1 MYSSSHIGLI
11 LYNCT
16 PDAHV
21 PFNLWLLIKTISSN
35 TTKWQILLIL
45 KIMLYAI
52 PNIDIFAFLGQMP
65 FFPDMSRWFENGT
78 EQPKNA
84 SSDRGVFFKKID
96 KTRSPSWL
104 YVMNNLII
112 QIKQMLKHA
121 QYRCKFC
128 IQVRSAWL
136 DHKRVV
142 CSVPYK
148 TCSCYKS
155 YFWWVSCL
163 EKKIDRPLLPF
174 SINMFTQKRSV

>member
-1 MYSSSHIGLI
+1 
-11 LYNCT
+11 
-16 PDAHV
+16 
-21 PFNLWLLIKTISSN
+21 
-35 TTKWQILLIL
+35 
-45 KIMLYAI
+45 
-52 PNIDIFAFLGQMP
+52 MP

-112 QIKQMLKHA
+112 HDQIKQMLKHA
-121 QYRCKFC
+121 QYRCKIC

-136 DHKRVV
+136 DQKRVV

-163 EKKIDRPLLPF
+163 EKKNRSPPPAFFDKYVHTKKYLIHTSTSFVRTTTPL
-174 SINMFTQKRSV
+174 SGSR

>member
-1 MYSSSHIGLI
+1 MS
-11 LYNCT
+11 
-16 PDAHV
+16 
-21 PFNLWLLIKTISSN
+21 
-35 TTKWQILLIL
+35 
-45 KIMLYAI
+45 
-52 PNIDIFAFLGQMP
+52 

-136 DHKRVV
+136 DQKRVV

-174 SINMFTQKRSV
+174 SINMFTQKDVYNTYQYIVRSENYPIIRIQVTWHINTVLVC

>member
-1 MYSSSHIGLI
+1 MVQ
-11 LYNCT
+11 NN
-16 PDAHV
+16 P
-21 PFNLWLLIKTISSN
+21 KTRPL
-35 TTKWQILLIL
+35 TGE
-45 KIMLYAI
+45 
-52 PNIDIFAFLGQMP
+52 FFL
-65 FFPDMSRWFENGT
+65 
-78 EQPKNA
+78 
-84 SSDRGVFFKKID
+84 KKID

-136 DHKRVV
+136 DQKRVV

-174 SINMFTQKRSV
+174 SINMFTQKDVYNTYQYIVRSDDYPIIRIQVTWHINTVLVC

>member
-1 MYSSSHIGLI
+1 MVQS
-11 LYNCT
+11 N
-16 PDAHV
+16 P
-21 PFNLWLLIKTISSN
+21 KTRPL
-35 TTKWQILLIL
+35 TGE
-45 KIMLYAI
+45 
-52 PNIDIFAFLGQMP
+52 F
-65 FFPDMSRWFENGT
+65 
-78 EQPKNA
+78 
-84 SSDRGVFFKKID
+84 FFKKID

-136 DHKRVV
+136 DQKRVV

-163 EKKIDRPLLPF
+163 EKKNRSPPPAFFDKYVHTKKYLIHTSTSFVRTTTPL
-174 SINMFTQKRSV
+174 SGSR

>member
-1 MYSSSHIGLI
+1 
-11 LYNCT
+11 
-16 PDAHV
+16 
-21 PFNLWLLIKTISSN
+21 
-35 TTKWQILLIL
+35 
-45 KIMLYAI
+45 
-52 PNIDIFAFLGQMP
+52 MP

-121 QYRCKFC
+121 QYRCKIC

-136 DHKRVV
+136 DQKRVV

-174 SINMFTQKRSV
+174 SINMFTQKDVYNTYQYIVRSDDYPIIRIQVTWHINTVLVC

>member
-1 MYSSSHIGLI
+1 
-11 LYNCT
+11 
-16 PDAHV
+16 
-21 PFNLWLLIKTISSN
+21 
-35 TTKWQILLIL
+35 
-45 KIMLYAI
+45 
-52 PNIDIFAFLGQMP
+52 
-65 FFPDMSRWFENGT
+65 MSRWFENGT

-136 DHKRVV
+136 DQKRVV

-174 SINMFTQKRSV
+174 SINMFTQKDVYNTYQYIVRSDDYPIIRIQVTWHINTVLVC

>member
-1 MYSSSHIGLI
+1 MHTYHLTFGFWLRTIRQIQLNDRYCWFLRLRYTPFSRQELEYRYFCFFRSDAIFSWYVTLI
-11 LYNCT
+11 REWYRT
-16 PDAHV
+16 TQERV
-21 PFNLWLLIKTISSN
+21 LWQGS
-35 TTKWQILLIL
+35 
-45 KIMLYAI
+45 
-52 PNIDIFAFLGQMP
+52 
-65 FFPDMSRWFENGT
+65 FF
-78 EQPKNA
+78 K
-84 SSDRGVFFKKID
+84 KKID

-155 YFWWVSCL
+155 YFWWLSCL
-163 EKKIDRPLLPF
+163 FR
-174 SINMFTQKRSV
+174 

>member
-1 MYSSSHIGLI
+1 MSFFSWYVTLI
-11 LYNCT
+11 REWYRT
-16 PDAHV
+16 TQERV
-21 PFNLWLLIKTISSN
+21 LWQGSF
-35 TTKWQILLIL
+35 L
-45 KIMLYAI
+45 K
-52 PNIDIFAFLGQMP
+52 
-65 FFPDMSRWFENGT
+65 
-78 EQPKNA
+78 
-84 SSDRGVFFKKID
+84 KKID

-174 SINMFTQKRSV
+174 SINMFTQKDVYNTYQYIVRSDDYPIIRIQVTWHINTVLVC

>member
-1 MYSSSHIGLI
+1 MVQ
-11 LYNCT
+11 NN
-16 PDAHV
+16 P
-21 PFNLWLLIKTISSN
+21 KTRPL
-35 TTKWQILLIL
+35 TGE
-45 KIMLYAI
+45 
-52 PNIDIFAFLGQMP
+52 F
-65 FFPDMSRWFENGT
+65 
-78 EQPKNA
+78 
-84 SSDRGVFFKKID
+84 FFKKID

-136 DHKRVV
+136 DQKRVV

-174 SINMFTQKRSV
+174 SINMFTQKDVYNTYQYIVRSDDYPIIRIQVTWHINTVLVC